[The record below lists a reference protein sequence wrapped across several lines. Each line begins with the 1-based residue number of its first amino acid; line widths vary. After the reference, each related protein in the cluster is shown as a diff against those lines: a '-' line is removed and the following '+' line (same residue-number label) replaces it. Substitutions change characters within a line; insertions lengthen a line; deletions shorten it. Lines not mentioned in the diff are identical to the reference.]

1 MPDMQHS
8 SHCEVE
14 KMIYYEKTNLNFRNK
29 KTTDCV
35 VRAITAASGKK
46 YNEILDMLIDEYK
59 RSGNH
64 IADPKNYSKVISELG
79 FIKYAQPKKWDKKK
93 YRIDEIEKVADADTL
108 IISDNKHLTCIKTID
123 HRKFLIDTWDC
134 RNKYIRNYWIKKEVK
149 K

>member
-1 MPDMQHS
+1 
-8 SHCEVE
+8 
-14 KMIYYEKTNLNFRNK
+14 
-29 KTTDCV
+29 
-35 VRAITAASGKK
+35 
-46 YNEILDMLIDEYK
+46 MLIDEYK